1 MVKKIDIY
9 KLVSEEKIETLRN
22 ALQNREMVVISL
34 NKELLN
40 EIYNLEKLNFHL
52 NNTLP
57 IYPYVSVNNHKSTT
71 SKRDLITRSKDK
83 YLNSL
88 EVELSLKNVL
98 YRIAK
103 GDTLVLSKLHKFNKE
118 LRELADFFSKQFLAK
133 VNINLYYAYKNTKG
147 INLHFDYDDILSIQ
161 IHGKKY
167 WKIYKKEIGK
177 TFKLIEEHTKPSTDN
192 HDDFFEIETNVGDLL
207 FIPKGV
213 WHFAYTQEASS
224 IHLSTSLKP
233 LKIKTLFDF
242 LLNNSFDNLGEKSLY
257 NFTEQSLIEE
267 IKNIVSQLGD
277 ISLDKET
284 LEQLEQIIIPK
295 EYKIELE

>member
-1 MVKKIDIY
+1 MVN
-9 KLVSEEKIETLRN
+9 KIEIEKLISDVEIQKLKN
-22 ALQNREMVVISL
+22 ALHNREMVVISL

-40 EIYNLEKLNFHL
+40 KIYNLEKLNFHL

-71 SKRDLITRSKDK
+71 SKRDLVARGKDK

-103 GDTLVLSKLHKFNKE
+103 GDTLVLSKLHKFNEE
-118 LRELADFFSKQFLAK
+118 LRALADFFSKQFLAK

-161 IHGKKY
+161 IHGKKC

-177 TFKLIEEHTKPSTDN
+177 TFKLIEEHEKPSTNN

-207 FIPKGV
+207 FLPKGV
-213 WHFAYTQEASS
+213 WHFAYTQEDSS
-224 IHLSTSLKP
+224 VHLSTSLKP
-233 LKIKTLFDF
+233 LKVKNLFDF
-242 LLNNSFDNLGEKSLY
+242 LLNNRFNNLGEKPLY

-267 IKNIVSQLGD
+267 IHNVVSQLGE
-277 ISLDKET
+277 ICLDEEII
-284 LEQLEQIIIPK
+284 EQLKQSIVPK